1 MSGNAGSLEQ
11 GVDGHRGGRYPVP
24 NVRRRDEEG
33 GE

>member
-1 MSGNAGSLEQ
+1 MSSNAGSLEQ

-24 NVRRRDEEG
+24 GVRRRDEEG